1 MVYYNLYN
9 VFVHLFKIKLIIFP
23 MTSIPSVDLNDF
35 ISGDPVKKQHF
46 VDAIGKAFEDIG
58 FVALKG
64 HFLND
69 ELVKTL
75 YGEVKN
81 FFNLPIETKLKYEIP
96 GIGGQRGYVS
106 FGKESAKGKEE
117 GDLKEFWHFGQY
129 VSDNPTLETEYPK
142 NVIVEELPEF
152 NKAGKEI
159 YEMLEK
165 TAKYVLRALA
175 LHLSLEE
182 TYFDAYIH
190 NGNSILRPI
199 HYPPIK
205 EEPKEAV
212 RAAAHGD
219 INLITLLM
227 GAQGPGLQVQNHEGV
242 WLDAIAEPDE
252 LMINV
257 GDMLSRHT
265 NNKLKSTIHR
275 VINPPRELWG
285 TSRYSIPFF
294 MHPISSM
301 KLDVLDACI
310 NNNSP
315 KAFENI
321 TAGEFLT
328 ERLIELG
335 LIKK

>member
-1 MVYYNLYN
+1 MN
-9 VFVHLFKIKLIIFP
+9 
-23 MTSIPSVDLNDF
+23 SIPSVNLEDF
-35 ISGDPVKKQHF
+35 ISGNPERKQMF
-46 VDAIGKAFEDIG
+46 IDQIGKAYQDIG

-64 HFLND
+64 HFLD
-69 ELVKTL
+69 DSLVDRL
-75 YGEVKN
+75 YGEIKN
-81 FFNLPIETKLKYEIP
+81 FFELPLEVKHSYEIE

-106 FGKESAKGKEE
+106 FGKESAKGKKE

-129 VSDNPTLETEYPK
+129 VDDNPELAKSYPE
-142 NVIVEELPEF
+142 NVSVKELPDF
-152 NKAGKEI
+152 NEVGKEA
-159 YEMLEK
+159 YQMLEK

-175 LHLSLEE
+175 LYLELEE
-182 TYFDAYIH
+182 TYFDNYIH

-199 HYPPIK
+199 HYPPIT
-205 EEPKEAV
+205 EEPKAAE

-227 GAQGPGLQVQNHEGV
+227 GAQGRGLQVQNHDGE
-242 WLDAIAEPDE
+242 WIDAIAEPDE

-275 VINPPRELWG
+275 VINPPKEQWG

-294 MHPISSM
+294 MHPISEM
-301 KLDVLDACI
+301 KLDVLESCIDAD
-310 NNNSP
+310 NP
-315 KAFENI
+315 KQFEDI
-321 TAGEFLT
+321 TAGEFLN

>member
-1 MVYYNLYN
+1 MNR
-9 VFVHLFKIKLIIFP
+9 
-23 MTSIPSVDLNDF
+23 IPSVNLKDF
-35 ISGDPVKKQHF
+35 LSEDPHKKQQF
-46 VDAIGKAFEDIG
+46 IKDIGKAYEDIG

-64 HFLND
+64 HFLDD
-69 ELVKTL
+69 ELVDSL
-75 YGEVKN
+75 YDEIKN
-81 FFNLPIETKLKYEIP
+81 FFTLPVETKRKYEIP

-106 FGKESAKGKEE
+106 FGKESAKGKKE

-129 VSDNPTLETEYPK
+129 VDDDLERAKEYPE
-142 NVIVEELPEF
+142 NVNVTELSKF
-152 NKAGKEI
+152 NDVGKET
-159 YEMLEK
+159 YRMLEK
-165 TAKYVLRALA
+165 TAKYVLRSLA
-175 LHLSLEE
+175 IHLGLEE
-182 TYFDAYIH
+182 IYFDNYIH

-199 HYPPIK
+199 HYPPIVN
-205 EEPKEAV
+205 EPKNAV

-227 GAQGPGLQVQNHEGV
+227 GAQGRGLQVQNHQGE

-294 MHPISSM
+294 MHPVSEM
-301 KLDVLDACI
+301 KLDVLDSCI
-310 NNNSP
+310 DDENP
-315 KAFENI
+315 KQFDDI
-321 TAGEFLT
+321 TAGDFLN